1 MNRAELV
8 ERVRSASDL
17 TRAQAESV
25 VDAVI
30 HSVIDAVK
38 SGERVSI
45 FGFGSFSPTSRAART
60 GRNPRTGDP
69 VKIAASRGVRFA
81 PSAAFKSELNARR
94 AGKKAAPATAA
105 KAAGKKATGKAAGKA
120 AGRPTKAAGRPATK
134 AAGRPATKAVKST
147 KKR

>member
-8 ERVRSASDL
+8 ERVRSASNL

-25 VDAVI
+25 VDEVI

-45 FGFGSFSPTSRAART
+45 FGFGSFNPTSRAART

-69 VKIAASRGVRFA
+69 VKIAASKGVRFA
-81 PSAAFKSELNARR
+81 PAAAFKTELNARR
-94 AGKKAAPATAA
+94 AGKKAAPAKAAA
-105 KAAGKKATGKAAGKA
+105 KATGRKATDRK
-120 AGRPTKAAGRPATK
+120 ATK
-134 AAGRPATKAVKST
+134 AAAATKSAAPGKAATRAVKSS